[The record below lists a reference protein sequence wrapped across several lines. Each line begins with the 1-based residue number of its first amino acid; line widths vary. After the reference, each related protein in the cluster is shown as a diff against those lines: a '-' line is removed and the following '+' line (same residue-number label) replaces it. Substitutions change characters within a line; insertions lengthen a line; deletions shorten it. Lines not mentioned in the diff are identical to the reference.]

1 LIRITVCCVRQRTDA
16 GPSLCKGA
24 GQSAQPVAGKTF
36 QECEMS
42 KGNKES
48 KKPKRAMPAAK
59 APGAGVANPT
69 PVTGSKPLPRKKW
82 PTT

>member
-1 LIRITVCCVRQRTDA
+1 LIQITDRSVRQRTDA
-16 GPSLCKGA
+16 GPPLCNGA
-24 GQSAQPVAGKTF
+24 GQLAQPLAGKTF
-36 QECEMS
+36 QECKMS

-48 KKPKRAMPAAK
+48 KKPKRVMPAAK
-59 APGAGVANPT
+59 APGAGGATPT

>member
-1 LIRITVCCVRQRTDA
+1 LIRIAARCVRQRTDA
-16 GPSLCKGA
+16 GPPLCNGA
-24 GQSAQPVAGKTF
+24 GQSAQPVAGKIF

-48 KKPKRAMPAAK
+48 KKPKRMTLAAK
-59 APGAGVANPT
+59 APGTGVANPT

-82 PTT
+82 PTP